1 MASEQY
7 RKVGRGGAG
16 NFYSPR
22 DVGDIAKH
30 VNQVHDIE
38 SALKSQIN
46 IRPQDLEAQTATRDT
61 PIADPEARPSDFA
74 HSGRGGA
81 GNYKPT
87 ANSTAPGIA
96 SDLSTSIKQAPIP
109 EGGHGGRG
117 GVGNYRGSVSLEG
130 RQAEVERANKLQEE
144 AYAKTVEDVE
154 KGMKPPEKAH
164 LVNEKI
170 DEP

>member
-16 NFYSPR
+16 NYYSPQ
-22 DVGDIAKH
+22 DVEDVAKH
-30 VNQVHDIE
+30 IDRVHNIE
-38 SALKSQIN
+38 AALKSQTN
-46 IRPQDLEAQTATRDT
+46 NQLEDVEAQAATRDT
-61 PIADPEARPSDFA
+61 PIEDPEAKPSDYA

-96 SDLSTSIKQAPIP
+96 SDLSTSIKQTPIP

-117 GVGNYRGSVSLEG
+117 GAGNYRGSVSLEG
-130 RQAEVERANKLQEE
+130 SQSEVERANKLQQE
-144 AYAKTVEDVE
+144 AYVKTVQDVE

-164 LVNEKI
+164 LVNEKL

>member
-16 NFYSPR
+16 NYYSPQDLG
-22 DVGDIAKH
+22 DVAKH
-30 VNQVHDIE
+30 INQVHNIE
-38 SALKSQIN
+38 AALKSQTN
-46 IRPQDLEAQTATRDT
+46 IRLQDVEAQAATGDT
-61 PIADPEARPSDFA
+61 PIEDPEAKPSDYA

-96 SDLSTSIKQAPIP
+96 SDLSTSIKQTPIP

-117 GVGNYRGSVSLEG
+117 GAGNFRGSVSLEG
-130 RQAEVERANKLQEE
+130 GQSEVERANKLQQE

-164 LVNEKI
+164 LVNEKL

>member
-16 NFYSPR
+16 NFYSPQ
-22 DVGDIAKH
+22 DVGDVAKNVNHVHNIIAA
-30 VNQVHDIE
+30 
-38 SALKSQIN
+38 SKSHTN
-46 IRPQDLEAQTATRDT
+46 ILQDVEAQAATRDT
-61 PIADPEARPSDFA
+61 PIEDPEAKPSDFA

-96 SDLSTSIKQAPIP
+96 SDLSTSIKQTPIP

-117 GVGNYRGSVSLEG
+117 GAGNYRGSVSLEG

-154 KGMKPPEKAH
+154 RGMKPPEKAH